1 MIVALHIQFILL
13 MSILVSSNSLG
24 ENLFVLIIVF
34 QKSMGQDVDPDEK
47 IALAQ
52 SHIVKGFTG
61 WLL

>member
-61 WLL
+61 CPL